1 MQPSAN
7 ALQTRI
13 ITAVFLGLGV
23 LAVGLI
29 NNFWLIWLVLGAV
42 YMLAFHEATRLFG
55 INNNALYAYAAIL
68 WIIASIYPYSED
80 LLVISGLIFVGAV
93 AYTQNIPF
101 RNFLPFLYPTA
112 GMLYVLSLYQEY
124 GISAL
129 LWLVVVVASADIGAY
144 FVGKSIGRTPFSIS
158 SPSKT
163 REGVYGG
170 IAVATGAGFFVG
182 IGIVENMTQAILISM
197 LTAMAAVFGDL
208 FESYLKRQAGVKD
221 SGNILPGHGGIL
233 DRIDGYLFGAIV
245 MLIFLRGLA

>member
-1 MQPSAN
+1 MQPSSN

-13 ITAVFLGLGV
+13 ITATFLGLGV
-23 LAVGLI
+23 LAIGLI
-29 NNFWLIWLVLGAV
+29 NNFWLIWLVLGTV

-55 INNNALYAYAAIL
+55 INNNSLYAYAAIL

-170 IAVATGAGFFVG
+170 IAVATAAGFFVG
-182 IGIVENMTQAILISM
+182 ISIVENMSQAILISM

>member
-1 MQPSAN
+1 MQPSSN

-13 ITAVFLGLGV
+13 ITAIFLGLGV

-42 YMLAFHEATRLFG
+42 YMLAFHESLRLYG

-68 WIIASIYPYSED
+68 WIMAAVYPYSED

-101 RNFLPFLYPTA
+101 KNFLPFMYPTA
-112 GMLYVLSLYQEY
+112 GMLYILSLYEEY
-124 GISAL
+124 GIGAL
-129 LWLVVVVASADIGAY
+129 LWLLVVVASADIGAY
-144 FVGKSIGRTPFSIS
+144 FVGKSIGRTPFSPS

-170 IAVATGAGFFVG
+170 IAVATGAGFFIG
-182 IGIVENMTQAILISM
+182 IGIVENMMQAIMISM
-197 LTAMAAVFGDL
+197 MVAIAAVFGDL
-208 FESYLKRQAGVKD
+208 FESYLKRTAGVKD

-233 DRIDGYLFGAIV
+233 DRIDGYLFGAII
-245 MLIFLRGLA
+245 MLILLRGLA

>member
-55 INNNALYAYAAIL
+55 INNNSLYAYAAIM
-68 WIIASIYPYSED
+68 WIVASIYPYSED

-112 GMLYVLSLYQEY
+112 GMLYILSLYQEY
-124 GISAL
+124 GIGAL

-170 IAVATGAGFFVG
+170 IAVATAAGFFVG

-197 LTAMAAVFGDL
+197 LTAMSAVFGDL

>member
-1 MQPSAN
+1 MQPSSN

-23 LAVGLI
+23 LAIGLI

-55 INNNALYAYAAIL
+55 INNNSLYAYAAIL

-112 GMLYVLSLYQEY
+112 GMLYILSLYEEY
-124 GISAL
+124 GIGAL

-170 IAVATGAGFFVG
+170 IAVATGAGFFIG
-182 IGIVENMTQAILISM
+182 IGIVEDVTQAILISM
-197 LTAMAAVFGDL
+197 LTAFAAVFGDL

>member
-1 MQPSAN
+1 MQPSSN

-23 LAVGLI
+23 LAIGLI

-55 INNNALYAYAAIL
+55 INNNSLYAYAAIL

-170 IAVATGAGFFVG
+170 IVVATVAGFFVG
-182 IGIVENMTQAILISM
+182 ISIVENMTQAILISM

>member
-1 MQPSAN
+1 MQPSSN

-13 ITAVFLGLGV
+13 ITASFLGLGV
-23 LAVGLI
+23 LAIGLI
-29 NNFWLIWLVLGAV
+29 DNYWLIWLTLGVV

-68 WIIASIYPYSED
+68 WITVAIYPYSED
-80 LLVISGLIFVGAV
+80 LLVISGLIFVGAL
-93 AYTQNIPF
+93 AYTQNIPA

-112 GMLYVLSLYQEY
+112 GMLYLFSLYSER
-124 GISAL
+124 GIGAL
-129 LWLVVVVASADIGAY
+129 FWLLVVVAAADIGAY
-144 FVGKSIGRTPFSIS
+144 FVGKTIGRTPFSIS

-170 IAVATGAGFFVG
+170 IIVATVAGFFIG
-182 IGIVENMTQAILISM
+182 IGIVEDMTQAILISM
-197 LTAMAAVFGDL
+197 AVAVSAVFGDL

-233 DRIDGYLFGAIV
+233 DRIDGYLFGAII
-245 MLIFLRGLA
+245 MHILLRGLA

>member
-1 MQPSAN
+1 M
-7 ALQTRI
+7 
-13 ITAVFLGLGV
+13 
-23 LAVGLI
+23 
-29 NNFWLIWLVLGAV
+29 
-42 YMLAFHEATRLFG
+42 
-55 INNNALYAYAAIL
+55 
-68 WIIASIYPYSED
+68 
-80 LLVISGLIFVGAV
+80 ISGLIFVGAV

>member
-1 MQPSAN
+1 MQPSSN

-23 LAVGLI
+23 LTIGLI
-29 NNFWLIWLVLGAV
+29 NNFWLIWLTLGAV

-55 INNNALYAYAAIL
+55 INNNSLYAYAAIL
-68 WIIASIYPYSED
+68 WIVAALYPYSED
-80 LLVISGLIFVGAV
+80 LLIVSGLVFVGAV

-101 RNFLPFLYPTA
+101 RNFLPFMYPTA
-112 GMLYVLSLYQEY
+112 GMLYLLSLYQEY
-124 GISAL
+124 GIVAL
-129 LWLVVVVASADIGAY
+129 LWLLVVVASADIGAY

-170 IAVATGAGFFVG
+170 IVVATVAGFFVG
-182 IGIVENMTQAILISM
+182 IGIVENMSQAVIISM
-197 LTAMAAVFGDL
+197 AVAIAAVFGDL
-208 FESYLKRQAGVKD
+208 FESYLKRSAGVKD

-233 DRIDGYLFGAIV
+233 DRIDGYLFGSIV
-245 MLIFLRGLA
+245 MLILLRGLA

>member
-55 INNNALYAYAAIL
+55 INNNSLYAYAAII
-68 WIIASIYPYSED
+68 WIVASIYPYSED

-112 GMLYVLSLYQEY
+112 GMLYILSLYQEY
-124 GISAL
+124 GIGAL
-129 LWLVVVVASADIGAY
+129 LWLLVVVASADIGAY

-170 IAVATGAGFFVG
+170 IAVATAAGFFIG

-221 SGNILPGHGGIL
+221 SGNILPGHGGVL

>member
-55 INNNALYAYAAIL
+55 INNNSLYAYAAIL

-112 GMLYVLSLYQEY
+112 GMLYMLSLYQEY
-124 GISAL
+124 GIGAL
-129 LWLVVVVASADIGAY
+129 LWLLVVVASADIGAY

-170 IAVATGAGFFVG
+170 IAVATAAGFFVG

-197 LTAMAAVFGDL
+197 LTAMSAVFGDL

-221 SGNILPGHGGIL
+221 SGNILPGHGGVL

>member
-13 ITAVFLGLGV
+13 ITAIFLGLGV
-23 LAVGLI
+23 LTIGLI
-29 NNFWLIWLVLGAV
+29 NNFWLIWLTLGAV

-55 INNNALYAYAAIL
+55 INNNSLYAYAAIL
-68 WIIASIYPYSED
+68 WIVAALYPYSED
-80 LLVISGLIFVGAV
+80 LLIVSGLIFVGAV

-101 RNFLPFLYPTA
+101 RNFLPFMYPTA
-112 GMLYVLSLYQEY
+112 GMLYLLSLYQEY
-124 GISAL
+124 GIGAL
-129 LWLVVVVASADIGAY
+129 LWLLVVVASADIGAY

-170 IAVATGAGFFVG
+170 IAVATGAGFFIG
-182 IGIVENMTQAILISM
+182 IGIVENMTQAIIISM
-197 LTAMAAVFGDL
+197 AVAVAAVFGDL

-221 SGNILPGHGGIL
+221 SGNILPGHGGVL

-245 MLIFLRGLA
+245 MLILLRGLA

>member
-23 LAVGLI
+23 LTIGLI
-29 NNFWLIWLVLGAV
+29 NNFWLIWLSLGAV

-55 INNNALYAYAAIL
+55 INNNSLYAYAAIL
-68 WIIASIYPYSED
+68 WIVAALYPYSED
-80 LLVISGLIFVGAV
+80 LLIVSGLVFVGAV

-101 RNFLPFLYPTA
+101 RNFLPFMYPTA
-112 GMLYVLSLYQEY
+112 GMLYLLSLYQEY
-124 GISAL
+124 GIVAL
-129 LWLVVVVASADIGAY
+129 LWLLVVVASADIGAY

-170 IAVATGAGFFVG
+170 IAVATVAGFFVG
-182 IGIVENMTQAILISM
+182 IGIVENMSQAVIISM
-197 LTAMAAVFGDL
+197 AVAIAAVFGDL
-208 FESYLKRQAGVKD
+208 FESYLKRSAGVKD

-233 DRIDGYLFGAIV
+233 DRIDGYLFGSIV
-245 MLIFLRGLA
+245 MLILLRGLA

>member
-1 MQPSAN
+1 MQPSSN

-112 GMLYVLSLYQEY
+112 GMLYILSLYEEY

-170 IAVATGAGFFVG
+170 IAVATVAGFFVG
-182 IGIVENMTQAILISM
+182 IGIVEDMTQAILISM
-197 LTAMAAVFGDL
+197 LTAMSAVFGDL

>member
-23 LAVGLI
+23 LAIGLI

-55 INNNALYAYAAIL
+55 INNNSLYAYAAIL

-112 GMLYVLSLYQEY
+112 GMLYILSLYEEY
-124 GISAL
+124 GIGAL
-129 LWLVVVVASADIGAY
+129 LWLLVVVASADIGAY

-170 IAVATGAGFFVG
+170 IAVATVAGFFIG
-182 IGIVENMTQAILISM
+182 IGIVEDMTQAILISM

-233 DRIDGYLFGAIV
+233 DRIDGYLFGAII